1 MEDNSQLLKFEM
13 VSNGPLR
20 ALIIKNCVASDFGK
34 YEAVVGEERVET
46 IFREESAEV
55 RNFLYSFIIFLFRL
69 QLQNQLLLLLLSPKH
84 QKKPLLLR
92 KLLKNLSL
100 PPLPTPL
107 SSKTSLK
114 MSMQRIWLML
124 KLELGKL
131 LFSKQRNGSIKLFL
145 LLTAEF
151 ICLPLKLMP
160 VHRQLSLKNLFMFT
174 LIRTF
179 LPLKFVRY
187 RVS

>member
-69 QLQNQLLLLLLSPKH
+69 QLQKQLLLLLLPPKL
-84 QKKPLLLR
+84 QKKLLLLQ

-100 PPLPTPL
+100 PPLPMPL
-107 SSKTSLK
+107 SSKTSLQ
-114 MSMQRIWLML
+114 MSMQWIWLML
-124 KLELGKL
+124 KLELERS
-131 LFSKQRNGSIKLFL
+131 LFSKQRNGSIKLFFITNSGIYL
-145 LLTAEF
+145 SSIKIDASSSSVILEEF
-151 ICLPLKLMP
+151 
-160 VHRQLSLKNLFMFT
+160 VYVSLD
-174 LIRTF
+174 
-179 LPLKFVRY
+179 
-187 RVS
+187 